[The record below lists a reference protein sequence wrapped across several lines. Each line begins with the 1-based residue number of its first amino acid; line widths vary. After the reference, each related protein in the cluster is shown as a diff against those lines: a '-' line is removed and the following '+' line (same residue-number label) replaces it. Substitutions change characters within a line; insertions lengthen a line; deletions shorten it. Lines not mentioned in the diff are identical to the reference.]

1 VRDLDEYLAAVAL
14 IEAGLND
21 CEIERSLGVPRRTV
35 LDWRH
40 GRRKSTAP
48 PGHPC
53 SGDHDYAV
61 YATSSYA
68 YLLGAY
74 LGDGYISRSKRTFVL
89 RITLDTAYP
98 EVVGEVADAMDAV
111 WPTARAFRV
120 TRPGGGCV
128 DLGMRSRHWPC
139 LFPQHGV
146 GRKHER
152 PIELASWQQRA
163 VHAHPEAFLRGLVH
177 TDGCR
182 FVARDRSGNTIREYA
197 RYSFSN
203 RSEDIKALFAE
214 TCDVLGI
221 HWTRAGSREIAI
233 ARRADVRRLDEFIG
247 PKR

>member
-1 VRDLDEYLAAVAL
+1 MRSFEEYQAAVAL
-14 IEAGLND
+14 MESGLND
-21 CEIERSLGVPRRTV
+21 CEIQRALGVPRRTV

-40 GRRKSTAP
+40 GRRKTIAP
-48 PGHPC
+48 PLPC
-53 SGDHDYAV
+53 SGDHDYAA

-74 LGDGYISRSKRTFVL
+74 LGDGYISRSKATFVL

-98 EVVGEVADAMDAV
+98 RVVDEVAEAMNAV
-111 WPTARAFRV
+111 WPTARTFRV
-120 TRPGGGCV
+120 LRPGGGCV
-128 DLGMRSRHWPC
+128 DLGMRSPHWPC
-139 LFPQHGV
+139 LFPQHGP
-146 GRKHER
+146 GRKHDR
-152 PIELASWQQRA
+152 AIELAAWQQHA
-163 VHAHPEAFLRGLVH
+163 VTSHPEAFLRGLVH

-182 FVARDRSGNTIREYA
+182 FLARHRRGGAIYEYV

-214 TCDVLGI
+214 TCDALGI
-221 HWTRAGSREIAI
+221 HWTRAGPREIAI

>member
-1 VRDLDEYLAAVAL
+1 MRSFEEYRAAVAL
-14 IEAGLND
+14 MASGLND
-21 CEIERSLGVPRRTV
+21 SEIQRALGVPRRTV

-40 GRRKSTAP
+40 GRRKSIAP
-48 PGHPC
+48 VLPC
-53 SGDHDYAV
+53 SGDHDYGA
-61 YATSSYA
+61 YATRSYS

-74 LGDGYISRSKRTFVL
+74 LGDGYINRSKATFVL

-98 EVVGEVADAMDAV
+98 QVVDEVAEAMDAV
-111 WPTARAFRV
+111 WPAGRTFRV
-120 TRPGGGCV
+120 SRPGGGCV

-139 LFPQHGV
+139 LFPQHGP

-152 PIELASWQQRA
+152 AIELAAWQQHA
-163 VHAHPEAFLRGLVH
+163 VTTHPEAFLRGLVH

-182 FVARDRSGNTIREYA
+182 FVARDRSSGTIHDYV

-214 TCDVLGI
+214 TCDALGI

-233 ARRADVRRLDEFIG
+233 ACRADVRRLDEFIG
-247 PKR
+247 PKS